1 MDASAPERGFRHFRG
16 EVTTTA
22 ASDAFGTLYVVRYED
37 GDEEELSYEELLP
50 ALVVDA
56 DERWSPVP
64 RDVSEAAEKLSVWKV
79 QTMNK
84 GLGHGRRNFRGVCA
98 ADPPE
103 AGFVAWVTDDAG
115 EDHVFDFL
123 FLTRWGAAAAHDLML
138 RRIQHGS
145 GARKAQSYDPNF
157 PNASWSDL
165 CAVVLFAAANDAR
178 VVAKNVAPPASETKR
193 KRKKTLD
200 DSEAVV
206 DGALTTPAKRKKRNA
221 KEPHRH
227 VVGRRV
233 YDSELGVTCHWCR
246 QKTTDP
252 RVRCVLKSCAESA
265 SRGKD
270 GRAVVKDRLPVAF
283 CEGCLRNRH
292 GEDVHRAAASN
303 AWVCP
308 KCRGSCGPGCCGC
321 CNCGPCRAG
330 AGAAPTGQRVR
341 EAGRA
346 GFDNVH
352 DYLVHLETGE
362 TPAQFLDRKK
372 AHWWGA
378 WLLTP
383 EEASERRR
391 AERARLLPDA
401 NADADADTAADREAG
416 GRGRGRPL
424 ALGACASAVADVRAA
439 LGDARGMLEEG
450 LIDRGDYAR
459 VKGTVLARFTA
470 AA

>member
-1 MDASAPERGFRHFRG
+1 M
-16 EVTTTA
+16 
-22 ASDAFGTLYVVRYED
+22 
-37 GDEEELSYEELLP
+37 
-50 ALVVDA
+50 
-56 DERWSPVP
+56 
-64 RDVSEAAEKLSVWKV
+64 
-79 QTMNK
+79 
-84 GLGHGRRNFRGVCA
+84 
-98 ADPPE
+98 
-103 AGFVAWVTDDAG
+103 
-115 EDHVFDFL
+115 
-123 FLTRWGAAAAHDLML
+123 
-138 RRIQHGS
+138 
-145 GARKAQSYDPNF
+145 
-157 PNASWSDL
+157 
-165 CAVVLFAAANDAR
+165 
-178 VVAKNVAPPASETKR
+178 
-193 KRKKTLD
+193 
-200 DSEAVV
+200 
-206 DGALTTPAKRKKRNA
+206 
-221 KEPHRH
+221 
-227 VVGRRV
+227 
-233 YDSELGVTCHWCR
+233 
-246 QKTTDP
+246 
-252 RVRCVLKSCAESA
+252 RCVLKSCAESA

-321 CNCGPCRAG
+321 CNCGPCRAA